1 MLQLFINVNNYLLYG
16 ISLISKTEIEKFLNI
31 KY

>member
-16 ISLISKTEIEKFLNI
+16 ISLISETGIEEFI
-31 KY
+31 CF